1 MRGEVPAR
9 ENRVGFLKRSTG
21 GNQPEQPD
29 VAAVVEMRRAGADP
43 AVPHQTRH
51 FIFVPGVRSAQH
63 VARSLRNPDR
73 TIEIDNSARKG
84 YWLVVV
90 RQSML
95 VAPET
100 IAAIRSEIE
109 AAAGPV
115 GGEYDRWQVD
125 LDGG

>member
-1 MRGEVPAR
+1 
-9 ENRVGFLKRSTG
+9 VGFLKRSGG
-21 GNQPEQPD
+21 GNPATPPQPD

-43 AVPHQTRH
+43 SVPHQTRH

-63 VARSLRNPDR
+63 LARSLKTPDR

-84 YWLVVV
+84 YWLVVL

-100 IAAIRSEIE
+100 ISALRSEIE
-109 AAAGPV
+109 SAARPL

-125 LDGG
+125 IDGG